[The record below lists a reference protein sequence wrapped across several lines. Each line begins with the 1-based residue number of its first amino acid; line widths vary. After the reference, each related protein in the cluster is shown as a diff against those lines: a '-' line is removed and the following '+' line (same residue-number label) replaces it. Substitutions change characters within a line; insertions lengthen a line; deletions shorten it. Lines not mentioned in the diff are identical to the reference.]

1 MRKLFLPLTILVGLS
16 LSGGCNSDQL
26 TEITDDSS
34 TLALVANGEDF
45 VREGFITKDGWD
57 ISFNHVYVNLA
68 NVTTYETD
76 PPFNAETDKEIKAK
90 KKVTLL
96 DTVKTL
102 DLAEGDENAPPILV
116 NKINAEPGFYNA
128 LTWSLVRGNEDVT
141 ENHSIVLEGVAQK
154 NGKTVNFLVS
164 LNPELSY
171 QCGEFIGEIRKG
183 ILTENGTAELEITM
197 HFDHIFGDQEL
208 ASDDELNLGALG
220 FEPLAKLAQNDS
232 LRVTMEELSQKLTAE
247 EYQQLT
253 TAINSLG
260 HVGEG
265 HCHEKSE

>member
-1 MRKLFLPLTILVGLS
+1 MRKLFLSLTIVLGLS
-16 LSGGCNSDQL
+16 LLASCNPDQS
-26 TEITDDSS
+26 TEVTNDSS

-45 VREGFITKDGWD
+45 VREGFIAKDGWD

-68 NVTTYETD
+68 NVTAYETD

-90 KKVTLL
+90 KQVTLL
-96 DTVKTL
+96 DTAKTL

-128 LTWSLVRGNEDVT
+128 LSWSLVRGNEGVT
-141 ENHSIVLEGVAQK
+141 GNHSIILEGVAQK
-154 NGKTVNFLVS
+154 DGKTVNFLVS

-171 QCGEFIGEIRKG
+171 QCDEFIGETRKG
-183 ILTENGTAELEITM
+183 ILTEKSTAELEITM
-197 HFDHIFGDQEL
+197 HFDHIFGDQQL
-208 ASDDELNLGALG
+208 SLDDELNLGALG

-232 LRVTMEELSQKLTAE
+232 LKVTVEELSQKLTAD
-247 EYQQLT
+247 EYQRLT

-265 HCHEKSE
+265 HCHEKSG